1 MSSVGIPS
9 WTNEYDEYNRTVLN
23 TAQMMG
29 QFEYKTIVFQAWIF
43 DTQMEVS

>member
-23 TAQMMG
+23 TQMMG